1 MNPSYFRFLDILTV
15 AATATRYN
23 ETCLSEA
30 IYNRGN
36 SQNDKLKVLKLILHE
51 CFLISEDAEDQ
62 RSLVN
67 E

>member
-1 MNPSYFRFLDILTV
+1 MAELPDI
-15 AATATRYN
+15 
-23 ETCLSEA
+23 ETCSSEA

-51 CFLISEDAEDQ
+51 RFLISEEAEDQ
-62 RSLVN
+62 RSVLN